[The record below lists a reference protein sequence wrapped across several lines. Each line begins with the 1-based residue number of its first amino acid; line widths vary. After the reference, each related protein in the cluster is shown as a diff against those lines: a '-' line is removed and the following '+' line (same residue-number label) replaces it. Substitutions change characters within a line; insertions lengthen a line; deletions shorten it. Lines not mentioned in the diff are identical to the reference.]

1 MRPSLVVQLSA
12 ALFALP
18 LSSIAAEP
26 VASFSMTGVSD
37 RGDTVELRFD
47 APDARTARLLIKGDR
62 TGTPAKTVPCS
73 YEIEPVQK
81 SGTLDNP
88 VIKIRFADNQT
99 LTIACDPL
107 SDNCHADSYPTV
119 SGTTFSMLWRI
130 QRADPQSFHAK
141 GLARK

>member
-1 MRPSLVVQLSA
+1 MKTSLVVHLGA

-18 LSSIAAEP
+18 LLSVAAEP
-26 VASFSMTGVSD
+26 GAPFSMTGVSD

-47 APDARTARLLIKGDR
+47 APSARTARLLINDR
-62 TGTPAKTVPCS
+62 TGTAARTVPCS
-73 YEIEPVQK
+73 YEIEPVK

-88 VIKIRFADNQT
+88 VIKIRFPDNQT

-107 SDNCHADSYPTV
+107 SDNCHADGYPMV

-130 QRADPQSFHAK
+130 QRADPQSVHAK
-141 GLARK
+141 RLARK

>member
-1 MRPSLVVQLSA
+1 MKTSLVVHLGA
-12 ALFALP
+12 AVFALP

-26 VASFSMTGVSD
+26 SAPFSMAGVSD
-37 RGDTVELRFD
+37 RGETVELRFD
-47 APDARTARLLIKGDR
+47 APSARTARLLIKGDR
-62 TGTPAKTVPCS
+62 TGATAKTVPCS

-88 VIKIRFADNQT
+88 VIQIRFADNQK

-107 SDNCHADSYPTV
+107 SDNCHADGYPTV
-119 SGTTFSMLWRI
+119 SGTTFSLLWRI
-130 QRADPQSFHAK
+130 QRADPQSVHAK